1 MHVLSVPRGQNF
13 KLVLPDGTNVWMNAE
28 SRLTYPSRFTG
39 NERIVQLSGEAYFQV
54 TKDHS
59 HPFVVQTDG
68 LQARVLGTELN
79 VRHYVNGEVH
89 VTLINGKV
97 EVCHESEDGAVC
109 LNPGEEATWTENS
122 KWVIKNVDL
131 DPFIYWKEGYFYFD
145 NTPLSAVMKEL
156 ATNNAT
162 WRSLF

>member
-1 MHVLSVPRGQNF
+1 MHLRWGADF
-13 KLVLPDGTNVWMNAE
+13 HL
-28 SRLTYPSRFTG
+28 
-39 NERIVQLSGEAYFQV
+39 

-145 NTPLSAVMKEL
+145 NTPLSAVIS
-156 ATNNAT
+156 T
-162 WRSLF
+162 LFLRKKT

>member
-1 MHVLSVPRGQNF
+1 
-13 KLVLPDGTNVWMNAE
+13 MNAE

-79 VRHYVNGEVH
+79 VSHYLPKEIENVWHQKDMPEYNKTV
-89 VTLINGKV
+89 VRLIARQQGIGGYD
-97 EVCHESEDGAVC
+97 SWGAHC
-109 LNPGEEATWTENS
+109 ND
-122 KWVIKNVDL
+122 IYKNKTDKTYRL
-131 DPFIYWKEGYFYFD
+131 KFQIRF
-145 NTPLSAVMKEL
+145 
-156 ATNNAT
+156 
-162 WRSLF
+162 